1 MPENKIESVG
11 EQKNPI
17 LFSALPYFFL
27 KIVLGKK
34 MFHAI
39 GQMAKGMDAE
49 YPHFVTNI

>member
-11 EQKNPI
+11 EMIQYI
-17 LFSALPYFFL
+17 LLILLYFT
-27 KIVLGKK
+27 LGKK

>member
-1 MPENKIESVG
+1 MPEIKIESVG
-11 EQKNPI
+11 EQKI
-17 LFSALPYFFL
+17 KFSFPYL
-27 KIVLGKK
+27 TENCLGKK